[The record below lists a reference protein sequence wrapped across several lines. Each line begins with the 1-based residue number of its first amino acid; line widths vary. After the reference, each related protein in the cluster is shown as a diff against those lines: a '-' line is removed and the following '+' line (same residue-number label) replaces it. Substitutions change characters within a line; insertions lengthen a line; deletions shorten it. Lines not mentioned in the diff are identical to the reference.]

1 MQGRDR
7 ANPVSCS
14 PRRSVCRCTEKSQAC
29 EGGEGGA
36 EGLGGEVGRQAC
48 APREVGVRAEDRGVS
63 TAFVDLMP
71 PATLVTKDV
80 TATKPP
86 ATAATLALWC
96 TLRGLRMEKTGCWP

>member
-1 MQGRDR
+1 MQKASGERSGDR
-7 ANPVSCS
+7 PVH
-14 PRRSVCRCTEKSQAC
+14 PERSVS
-29 EGGEGGA
+29 
-36 EGLGGEVGRQAC
+36 
-48 APREVGVRAEDRGVS
+48 RAEDRGVS